1 MLERT
6 ACNLTLFVYPGLG
19 PSIASLKHRALP
31 TQLATFGSAANRRAF
46 TSEWPVLTRLLTAC
60 RITSEPTLADA
71 YVVPATLGTAIAS
84 RWSSRAIFRPV
95 QYDRS
100 LQQLS
105 PMLINETLPHLT
117 WRTAKRHI
125 FLCSVDSQFL
135 PIGGGDRS
143 WPPGPEQH
151 AVWIHLGDD
160 QFTLFRSMPSPRSPA
175 SAHGFPIPNGLTVPY
190 RISHWL
196 PYGFP
201 PPSPTRRLL
210 LFASVNGR
218 KHVTRRLLVDALRNQ
233 SRRLGLDRQVVLDTS
248 HEMLTVRTAAGAAMR
263 SVFCL
268 CPTGDSKGFT
278 ARLYFSLAHGC
289 LPVRVDGFRRA
300 LPWSDLALPFPSSI
314 DWRRALLDS
323 TVDEVLSGSL
333 LARLLQLRASGDATA
348 RSHYVRQVAH
358 IIVFDRRSG
367 EFDAADA
374 TLREL
379 QRRLRPS
386 KK

>member
-1 MLERT
+1 
-6 ACNLTLFVYPGLG
+6 
-19 PSIASLKHRALP
+19 
-31 TQLATFGSAANRRAF
+31 
-46 TSEWPVLTRLLTAC
+46 
-60 RITSEPTLADA
+60 
-71 YVVPATLGTAIAS
+71 
-84 RWSSRAIFRPV
+84 
-95 QYDRS
+95 
-100 LQQLS
+100 
-105 PMLINETLPHLT
+105 
-117 WRTAKRHI
+117 
-125 FLCSVDSQFL
+125 
-135 PIGGGDRS
+135 
-143 WPPGPEQH
+143 
-151 AVWIHLGDD
+151 
-160 QFTLFRSMPSPRSPA
+160 
-175 SAHGFPIPNGLTVPY
+175 
-190 RISHWL
+190 
-196 PYGFP
+196 
-201 PPSPTRRLL
+201 
-210 LFASVNGR
+210 
-218 KHVTRRLLVDALRNQ
+218 
-233 SRRLGLDRQVVLDTS
+233 
-248 HEMLTVRTAAGAAMR
+248 MR

-358 IIVFDRRSG
+358 IVVFDRRSG